1 MFPAG
6 AQNDHRSNRQWHHN
20 LTANQ
25 VAAVVGLA
33 KINEHGRV
41 AGYFGLAFV
50 NAFVLLVQVFSQEAL
65 QFGLAGIYLN
75 GGIQLGRVYQ
85 VEHHAQMVWVGGGVA
100 GRGEGKA
107 LAAFIGLPAF
117 RDGEFVTA
125 RGILI
130 FAEGQGAAGTD
141 AAARGKAE
149 ERQKGQESEEGLFHF
164 LIVPEGLII
173 AGMQGIDELIFSR
186 RRRITLAV
194 QPGGRVILRAP
205 LGTSEAAIRS
215 FLEANAVWLENA
227 RRKMARLPVPPAPY
241 KYTEG
246 EPLLYLGQELPL
258 RFEATARRAAVLP
271 GEAIV
276 LLRGGKRESR
286 ERLKELYREETR
298 RIVQG
303 MVDVYAARYGL
314 RVSALRVNSAERR
327 WGSCSVKASLN
338 FSLRLAMLPVEA
350 IEYVVVHELAH
361 LREHNH
367 SRAFWTK
374 LGEMLPDY
382 ARRREWL
389 KRHGGSLPPF

>member
-6 AQNDHRSNRQWHHN
+6 AQNDHRPNRQWHHN
-20 LTANQ
+20 LPANQ

-33 KINEHGRV
+33 KIDEHGRV

-65 QFGLAGIYLN
+65 QFGLAGIYLH

-85 VEHHAQMVWVGGGVA
+85 VEHHAQMVRVSGVVA

-107 LAAFIGLPAF
+107 RAAFIGLPAF
-117 RDGEFVTA
+117 WDGEFITA

-149 ERQKGQESEEGLFHF
+149 ERQKSHESEEGLFHF

-173 AGMQGIDELIFSR
+173 AGMQGVDELIFSR
-186 RRRITLAV
+186 RRRITVAV
-194 QPGGRVILRAP
+194 QPGGLVILRAP

-246 EPLLYLGQELPL
+246 ESLLYMGQELSL

-276 LLRGGKRESR
+276 LPRGGKRESR
-286 ERLKELYREETR
+286 ERLKELYRAETR

-303 MVDVYAARYGL
+303 MVDVYAVRYGL

-374 LGEMLPDY
+374 LEEMLPDY